1 MQASPEVLSRALSPF
16 AAVMAV
22 VALLLSTTA
31 IAQTAS
37 AMHDA
42 NPLDPG
48 DLAILRAHGSTVAGR
63 IIRNSCS
70 GVVRPRIALVATDV
84 AVVTEIDPTGAC
96 SGSNPPG
103 SLDVLVRAGTGWRTS
118 TATIGAA
125 FTLGAATGGH
135 PDIVVQYP
143 PFQRS
148 CPVLH
153 WDGRGYRMARACP
166 GGRN

>member
-1 MQASPEVLSRALSPF
+1 MRASPDVLSRALSPF

-22 VALLLSTTA
+22 VVLLLSTTA

-63 IIRNSCS
+63 TIRNSCG

-125 FTLGAATGGH
+125 FTLGAGNGGH

-166 GGRN
+166 GGRD